1 MGTKTVI
8 LGGGA
13 GGIVT
18 ASSLRALLPKEHEV
32 VIVDRRTTFHLG
44 APKTW
49 VMLGERTV
57 AQVTRP
63 LDSLRKRGIG
73 LMQAEV
79 QRIDA
84 AKREVQTSK
93 GPLKADY
100 LVIALGAHL
109 NLAAVPGLEQAAHT
123 FYTMEGAVR
132 LGEALKAFKGGDL
145 VILNPRMP
153 IQCPPAPYEV
163 AMHLHHLFEARGI
176 RQATRVSLYTVE
188 PLPMPTAGSQ
198 VGQIIRDELA
208 KRNIAYYPQKRVR
221 GVDAARRIVSFED
234 GSEARFDL
242 LIAVPPHEAP
252 RPVRDSGLTNESGWI
267 PVDARTLA
275 TSFDRVY
282 AIGDVTVVSLP
293 GRYKPDVPLAL
304 PKAAVF
310 AEAQGRVVAARI
322 AAHILGKQ
330 PLETFEGEGFCFV
343 EMGAQTAMGGEA
355 LFFEMPHPKVIPL
368 AADRR
373 QFEEKLAWAENFL
386 TKYL

>member
-1 MGTKTVI
+1 MGTKTLI

-13 GGIVT
+13 GGVVT
-18 ASSLRALLPKEHEV
+18 ANSLRALVPKEHEV
-32 VIVDRRTTFHLG
+32 LVVDRRTTFHLG

-57 AQVTRP
+57 PQVTRT

-73 LMQAEV
+73 LIQAEV

-84 AKREVQTSK
+84 ANREVQTSK

-109 NLAAVPGLEQAAHT
+109 NMGAVPGLEQAAHT
-123 FYTMEGAVR
+123 FYTMEGAAR
-132 LGEALKAFKGGDL
+132 LGEALKSFKGGDL

-163 AMHLHHLFEARGI
+163 AMHLHHTFEARGI
-176 RQATRVSLYTVE
+176 REDTRLSLYAVE
-188 PLPMPTAGSQ
+188 PFPMPTAGSQ

-208 KRNIAYYPQKRVR
+208 KRNIAYHPKKRVR
-221 GVDAARRIVSFED
+221 SADAARRHLSFED
-234 GSEARFDL
+234 GSETRYDL

-252 RPVRDSGLTNESGWI
+252 QAVRDSGLTNASGWI
-267 PVDARTLA
+267 PVDAKTLL

-282 AIGDVTVVSLP
+282 AIGDVTVVPLP
-293 GRYKPDVPLAL
+293 GRYNPDVPLAL

-310 AEAQGRVVAARI
+310 AEAHGRVVAAQI
-322 AAHILGKQ
+322 AAQILGKE
-330 PLETFEGEGFCFV
+330 PAETFEGKGFCIV
-343 EMGAQTAMGGEA
+343 EMGAQTAMGGEG
-355 LFFEMPHPKVIPL
+355 LFFEMPHPRVITRP
-368 AADRR
+368 ADRR

-386 TKYL
+386 TRYL